1 MTRPITVEQHEQA
14 DLQLQTES
22 ACRGFLIHAAI
33 YVAVQAAL
41 ITINLVVGGRPRL
54 PVVSVPADRLGH
66 RPDDALPVRLPLV
79 QREVR
84 RHQELVEQRAL
95 RLVG

>member
-1 MTRPITVEQHEQA
+1 MARPITVDQCEQA
-14 DLQLQTES
+14 ELQMQTEG
-22 ACRGFLIHAAI
+22 ARRGFLIHAAI

-41 ITINLVVGGRPRL
+41 VTINLVV
-54 PVVSVPADRLGH
+54 A
-66 RPDDALPVRLPLV
+66 PDFLWFLFPLIGWGIGLTMHYLFGFRWV
-79 QREVR
+79 ERETR